1 MSQYVQT
8 QDEIQDLQQV
18 AERVAIKANEFSLL
32 GNRDSPFAISSKGY
46 FKGGKQDDITVL
58 IAQIKLLQIDQKEKN

>member
-8 QDEIQDLQQV
+8 QDEIQDPQQA
-18 AERVAIKANEFSLL
+18 AERVAVKANEYSLM

-46 FKGGKQDDITVL
+46 FKGGKQDDITV
-58 IAQIKLLQIDQKEKN
+58 IVAQIKLNQK